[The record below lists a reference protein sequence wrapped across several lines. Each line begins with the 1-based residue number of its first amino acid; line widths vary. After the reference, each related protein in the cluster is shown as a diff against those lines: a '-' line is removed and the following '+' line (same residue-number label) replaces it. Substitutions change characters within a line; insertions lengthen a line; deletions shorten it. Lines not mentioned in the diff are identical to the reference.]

1 MISVLSFCGK
11 PFHDI
16 LFSGQKAEILQVKIA
31 KTKGNK
37 GGKGIKRK
45 QSIGK
50 WV

>member
-1 MISVLSFCGK
+1 
-11 PFHDI
+11 
-16 LFSGQKAEILQVKIA
+16 VKIA